1 MYNPI
6 SGNIVKDL
14 VSLTVIGS
22 SITEVDVLVTATFSR
37 VLDGIYWI
45 EQQDFL
51 EAYMINANYQATYTS
66 GFEAYT

>member
-51 EAYMINANYQATYTS
+51 EAYND
-66 GFEAYT
+66 